1 MSVIAIARRY
11 AEALADI
18 AVARNQ
24 VEQIEQEVG
33 AFARLMTDNRELYD
47 LFASPVVSKSDK
59 AKVLDALVERMR
71 PGQMT
76 ANLLRTLLGHYRLHN
91 LETIYRQFQRE
102 LNERRGMVQAEV
114 TTASSIGRAE
124 QDALA
129 TRLREMTGKQVQLE
143 FKTDPEIIGGV
154 VTRIDSVVYD
164 GSIRTQLQVVKQRLK
179 RESSVGT

>member
-33 AFARLMTDNRELYD
+33 AFSRLMSDNRELSD
-47 LFASPVVSKSDK
+47 LFASPVFSRSDK
-59 AKVLDALVERMR
+59 ARVLDALIEKMR
-71 PGQMT
+71 PGPMT
-76 ANLLRTLLGHYRLHN
+76 ANLFRTLLQHYRLHHID
-91 LETIYRQFQRE
+91 TIYRQFQRAI
-102 LNERRGMVQAEV
+102 NVRRGMVEAEV
-114 TTASSIGRAE
+114 TTASAMGRAE

-129 TRLREMTGKQVQLE
+129 GRLREMTGKQVQLQ

-179 RESSVGT
+179 RESSAGS